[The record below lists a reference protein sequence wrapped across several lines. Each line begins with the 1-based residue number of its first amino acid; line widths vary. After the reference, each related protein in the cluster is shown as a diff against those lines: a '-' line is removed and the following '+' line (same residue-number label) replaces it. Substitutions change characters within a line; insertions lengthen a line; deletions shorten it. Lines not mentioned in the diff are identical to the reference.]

1 MTDRSEQR
9 KILEALV
16 LAAPEPLPAAKLAAI
31 IPGATSADVRELV
44 AELNAA
50 YEAEGRGFE
59 VREVAGGYQLRT
71 RAELAE
77 YVQQLSPRRPV
88 RLSRASLET
97 LAVVAYK
104 QPITRAEIEHVRG
117 VDAGAVVRSL
127 LERDLVRIAGHREI
141 PGRPMLY
148 ATTRRF
154 LELFG
159 LASLEELPTLRDLQ
173 ELASGDAG
181 GIAAPAGDDA
191 GGLAGPGDDDDPD
204 PGTFE
209 AADALAAL
217 AGADDDGD
225 ELEAGDGLDAPD
237 PLDEP
242 DTLDES
248 DALDESDDLDEPE
261 EPVGKPH

>member
-1 MTDRSEQR
+1 MTDRSQQR
-9 KILEALV
+9 RILEALV
-16 LAAPEPLPAAKLAAI
+16 LAAPEPLPAAKLAGI
-31 IPGATSADVRELV
+31 VPGANAADVRELV
-44 AELNAA
+44 AELNSA

-59 VREVAGGYQLRT
+59 VRDVAGGYQLRT
-71 RAELAE
+71 RADLAE
-77 YVQQLSPRRPV
+77 FVQQLSPRRPV

-173 ELASGDAG
+173 ELASADGAG
-181 GIAAPAGDDA
+181 VAAAPDDGA
-191 GGLAGPGDDDDPD
+191 EGLAERGEGLAARGEDDDPD

-209 AADALAAL
+209 AANALAAL
-217 AGADDDGD
+217 AAGDDDGD
-225 ELEAGDGLDAPD
+225 ELRDDLDSPD
-237 PLDEP
+237 DLDEQ
-242 DTLDES
+242 
-248 DALDESDDLDEPE
+248 DALDEQDDLDEPE